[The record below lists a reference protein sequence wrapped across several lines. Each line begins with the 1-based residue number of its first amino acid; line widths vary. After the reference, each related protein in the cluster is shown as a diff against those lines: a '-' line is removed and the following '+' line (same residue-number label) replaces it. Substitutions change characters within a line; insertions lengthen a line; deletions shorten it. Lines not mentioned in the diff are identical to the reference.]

1 MSTFQYIC
9 EKIVYMNFVVFISG
23 GEIFVILIVILLLFG
38 SKKLPE
44 IAKGFGKGMKEFR
57 KATNDIKRE
66 FENESKVV
74 DDIKEIS
81 KTIKKNSNL

>member
-1 MSTFQYIC
+1 
-9 EKIVYMNFVVFISG
+9 MNFVVFISG

>member
-57 KATNDIKRE
+57 KATNDINRE